1 MSAPARP
8 WPRRLRFSRAA
19 RRLAI
24 DLDDGETLEVPYELL
39 RVESPSAEV
48 QGHGPSGRTL
58 VAGKRDVQVERA
70 EPVGNYAV
78 RLVFDDGHDT
88 GLFTWDYLAKLARER
103 ETLMAAYEAR
113 LAAAGL
119 ARTPGGSDP

>member
-1 MSAPARP
+1 MSAPERP
-8 WPRRLRFSRAA
+8 WPRRLRFSRAE

-24 DLDDGETLEVPYELL
+24 DLDSGETVEIPYELL

-58 VAGKRDVQVERA
+58 VTGKRLVQVERA

-88 GLFTWDYLAKLARER
+88 GLFTWDYLMMLARER
-103 ETLMAAYEAR
+103 DVLMAGYEAR
-113 LAAAGL
+113 LKAAGRSRDAL
-119 ARTPGGSDP
+119 R

>member
-1 MSAPARP
+1 MTAPDLARP
-8 WPRRLRFSRAA
+8 WPKRLRFSRAE

-24 DLDDGETLEVPYELL
+24 DLDTGETVEVPYELL

-58 VAGKRDVQVERA
+58 VTGKRLVQIERA

-88 GLFTWDYLAKLARER
+88 GLFTWDYLVRLARER
-103 ETLMAAYEAR
+103 DALMAAYEER
-113 LAAAGL
+113 LAKAGR
-119 ARTPGGSDP
+119 ARSSAS